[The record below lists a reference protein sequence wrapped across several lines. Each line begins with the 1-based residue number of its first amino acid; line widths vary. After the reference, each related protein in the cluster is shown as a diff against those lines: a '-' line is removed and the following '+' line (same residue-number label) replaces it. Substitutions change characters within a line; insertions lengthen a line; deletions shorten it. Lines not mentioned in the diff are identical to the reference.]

1 VNPRDLSPGRA
12 EILIA
17 VAAFAVLCVVALSV
31 RTLFLEPDDNAY
43 QASIIAMTQGRF
55 LTLSTQVHAL
65 VAQLARSDRQLF
77 AGSAGGPP
85 AWFELSGGRWISEK
99 DPVSDADGG
108 WRVQDHPLARCQRG
122 SVTARTAESRRDPAP
137 R

>member
-1 VNPRDLSPGRA
+1 MNPRDLSPGRA

-55 LTLSTQVHAL
+55 LTLSTSQVHAL
-65 VAQLARSDRQLF
+65 VAQLARPDRQLF

-85 AWFELSGGRWISEK
+85 AWSELSGGRWISEK
-99 DPVSDADGG
+99 DPV
-108 WRVQDHPLARCQRG
+108 R
-122 SVTARTAESRRDPAP
+122 TRTAGGACKIP